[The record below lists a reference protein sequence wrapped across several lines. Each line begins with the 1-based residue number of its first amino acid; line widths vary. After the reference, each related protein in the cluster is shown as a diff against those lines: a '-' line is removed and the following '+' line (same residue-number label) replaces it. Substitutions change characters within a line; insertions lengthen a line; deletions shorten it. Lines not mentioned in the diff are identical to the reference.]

1 MTRTKNLLDPSRIL
15 LILIALLTVGISIY
29 VVLQVRTDRV
39 KDNLESGKPL
49 AVLITVSDQNL
60 PLFNQVILYNPQTK
74 KTAFIDV
81 PPETGS
87 LIASLSRVDSL
98 SALFKPDDL
107 KEYMAKVSQLTG
119 LNVGFSLVMTADQFE
134 RQVDLL
140 SGIELF
146 VPSAI
151 EEAKS
156 DPMVLIPS
164 GNLVLDGSKARD
176 YLIYQDEG
184 EEMADRSARHQKI
197 VQSLMRRW
205 GENQAFLSHED
216 VFPLFYSSVKTNLED
231 VGLKTFLNMA
241 AGADWERVVFQ
252 RVLGTERV
260 VDKKKLLF
268 PHYNGTLLLE
278 TVRQVLEGLAN
289 KDSDQL
295 VNGTLTV
302 EILNG
307 TTRAG
312 LATRTASLF
321 RNFGYEIVAAKN
333 AENTSQAETT
343 IIDRT
348 GNPDQAQKLAELIR
362 CGKITTQAEVS
373 TSSAMITIILGK
385 DFDGRYV
392 R

>member
-1 MTRTKNLLDPSRIL
+1 MRTKNAFDPSRLL
-15 LILIALLTVGISIY
+15 LILIALLTLGILVF

-39 KDNLESGKPL
+39 KDTLEAGKPL
-49 AVLITVSDQNL
+49 AVLFSVTDQGV
-60 PLFNQVILYNPQTK
+60 PLFNQVILYNPQTN

-87 LIASLSRVDSL
+87 LISSLSRVDAL
-98 SALFKPDDL
+98 SALYKADDL
-107 KEYMAKVSQLTG
+107 KDYLAKVSQLTG
-119 LNVGFSLVMTADQFE
+119 LDVGFYITMTSEQLSQE
-134 RQVDLL
+134 VDLL

-146 VPSAI
+146 VPTAI
-151 EEAKS
+151 EEAKA
-156 DPMVLIPS
+156 DPMTLIPS

-176 YLIYQDEG
+176 YLLHQDEG

-205 GENQAFLSHED
+205 GEKQAFLVHDD
-216 VFPLFYSSVKTNLED
+216 VFPLFYNSLKTNLED
-231 VGLKTFLNMA
+231 VGLKTFLKTA
-241 AGADWERVVFQ
+241 SGADWERVVFQ

-268 PHYNGTLLLE
+268 PHYNGSLLLE
-278 TVRQVLEGLAN
+278 TVKQVLAGLAN

-295 VNGTLTV
+295 VNGSLTI

-307 TTRAG
+307 TPKVG
-312 LATRTASLF
+312 LASRTASLF
-321 RNFGYEIVAAKN
+321 RNFGYEILSAKN
-333 AENTSQAETT
+333 ADSTTQAETT

-348 GNPDQAQKLAELIR
+348 GNPGQAQKLAEVIR
-362 CGKITTQAEVS
+362 CTKIVTQTDAPAG
-373 TSSAMITIILGK
+373 SALITIILGK

-392 R
+392 H

>member
-1 MTRTKNLLDPSRIL
+1 MRAKNLFDPSRLL
-15 LILIALLTVGISIY
+15 LILIALLTLGITVF

-39 KDNLESGKPL
+39 KDTVDTGKPL
-49 AVLITVSDQNL
+49 ALLFTVSDQGQ
-60 PLFNQVILYNPQTK
+60 PLFNQVLLYNPQTK
-74 KTAFIDV
+74 KTAFVDV

-87 LIASLSRVDSL
+87 LISSLSRVDAL
-98 SALFKPDDL
+98 SALFKPEDL
-107 KEYMAKVSQLTG
+107 RDYLGKIGQLTG
-119 LNVGFSLVMTADQFE
+119 LTVPFYIVLTADQLE
-134 RQVDLL
+134 RQIDLL
-140 SGIELF
+140 SGIDLF

-151 EEAKS
+151 EEAKT

-164 GNLVLDGSKARD
+164 GNLVLDGTKARD
-176 YLIYQDEG
+176 YLIHQDEG
-184 EEMADRSARHQKI
+184 EEMADRSARHQKL
-197 VQSLMRRW
+197 VQSLLRRW

-216 VFPLFYSSVKTNLED
+216 VFPLFFSGMRTNLED
-231 VGLKTFLNMA
+231 MGLKTFLRTA
-241 AGADWERVVFQ
+241 AGADWERVAFQ
-252 RVLGTERV
+252 RVLGTERI

-278 TVRQVLEGLAN
+278 TVRQVVGSLAN
-289 KDSDQL
+289 KDADQL

-321 RNFGYEIVAAKN
+321 RNFGYEILAAKN
-333 AENTSQAETT
+333 AENTNQAETT

-348 GNPDQAQKLAELIR
+348 GNPDQAQKLADLIR
-362 CGKITTQAEVS
+362 CGKIITQGEAPEGS
-373 TSSAMITIILGK
+373 PMITIVLGK

>member
-1 MTRTKNLLDPSRIL
+1 MRTKNLFDPSRLL
-15 LILIALLTVGISIY
+15 LILIALLTLGILAF
-29 VVLQVRTDRV
+29 VFLQVRTDRV
-39 KDNLESGKPL
+39 KDTLEAGKPL
-49 AVLITVSDQNL
+49 AFLFVVTDKGT
-60 PLFNQVILYNPQTK
+60 PLFNEVVLYNPQTK

-87 LIASLSRVDSL
+87 LIPALSRVDAL
-98 SALFKPDDL
+98 SALYKPDDL
-107 KEYMAKVSQLTG
+107 RDYLAKVSQLTG
-119 LNVGFSLVMTADQFE
+119 LSVSSYVVLTSDQFE
-134 RQVDLL
+134 REVDLL

-146 VPSAI
+146 VPAAI
-151 EEAKS
+151 EEGKA
-156 DPMVLIPS
+156 DPMTLIPS

-176 YLIYQDEG
+176 YLVHQDDG

-205 GENQAFLSHED
+205 GESQAFLTHDD
-216 VFPLFYSSVKTNLED
+216 VFPLFFSTMKTNLED
-231 VGLKTFLNMA
+231 VSLKTFLKTA
-241 AGADWERVVFQ
+241 EGADWERVVLQ

-260 VDKKKLLF
+260 VDGKHLLF

-289 KDSDQL
+289 KDADQL

-321 RNFGYEIVAAKN
+321 RNFGYEILSAKN
-333 AENTSQAETT
+333 ADNTSQAETT

-348 GNPDQAQKLAELIR
+348 GNPDQAQKLADLIR
-362 CGKITTQAEVS
+362 CGKIIAQADAPAG
-373 TSSAMITIILGK
+373 SAMITIILGK

-392 R
+392 H

>member
-1 MTRTKNLLDPSRIL
+1 MRTKTLFDPSRLL
-15 LILIALLTVGISIY
+15 LILIALFTVAIAIF

-39 KDNLESGKPL
+39 RDTLESGKPL
-49 AVLITVSDQNL
+49 AILLSVTDKNV
-60 PLFNQVILYNPQTK
+60 PLFNQVLLYNPQTK

-87 LIASLSRVDSL
+87 LLPTLSRVDAL
-98 SALFKPDDL
+98 TALFKPDDV
-107 KEYMAKVSQLTG
+107 KDYVTKVAQLTG
-119 LNVGFSLVMTADQFE
+119 LTVPFYIILTADQFE

-140 SGIELF
+140 SGIDLF
-146 VPSAI
+146 VPSTI
-151 EEAKS
+151 EEAKT
-156 DPMVLIPS
+156 DPMILIPS
-164 GNLVLDGSKARD
+164 GNLVLDGAKARD
-176 YLIYQDEG
+176 YLIHQEDG

-197 VQSLMRRW
+197 VQSLLRRW
-205 GENQAFLSHED
+205 GENQAFLSHDD
-216 VFPLFYSSVKTNLED
+216 VFPVFFSSMSTNLED
-231 VGLKTFLNMA
+231 VSLKTLLKTA
-241 AGADWERVVFQ
+241 AGADWERLVFQ

-260 VDKKKLLF
+260 VDGKKLLF

-289 KDSDQL
+289 KDADQL
-295 VNGTLTV
+295 VNGTLTI

-307 TTRAG
+307 TPRIG

-321 RNFGYEIVAAKN
+321 RNFGYEILSAKN
-333 AENTSQAETT
+333 ADNTSQAETT

-348 GNPDQAQKLAELIR
+348 GNPDQAQKLADLIR
-362 CGKITTQAEVS
+362 CGKVITQADAPAG
-373 TSSAMITIILGK
+373 SAMITIILGK

>member
-1 MTRTKNLLDPSRIL
+1 MRTKNLFDPSRWL
-15 LILIALLTVGISIY
+15 LIFIALLAVGISAF

-39 KDNLESGKPL
+39 KDTIDSGKPL
-49 AVLITVSDQNL
+49 AVLLSITDKGL
-60 PLFNQVILYNPQTK
+60 PLFNQIVLYDPQTR

-87 LIASLSRVDSL
+87 LIPQLSRVD
-98 SALFKPDDL
+98 ALTALYKPDDL
-107 KEYMAKVSQLTG
+107 KDYLAKIDQLTG
-119 LNVGFSLVMTADQFE
+119 LTVPFYIVMTADQFQRE
-134 RQVDLL
+134 VDLL
-140 SGIELF
+140 SGIDLF
-146 VPSAI
+146 VPSVI
-151 EEAKS
+151 EDDKT
-156 DPMVLIPS
+156 DPMTLIPS
-164 GNLVLDGSKARD
+164 GNLVLDGSKAKD
-176 YLIYQDEG
+176 YLLHQDDG

-205 GENQAFLSHED
+205 GENEAFLTNAA
-216 VFPLFYSSVKTNLED
+216 VFPLFLAGVKTNMED
-231 VGLKTFLNMA
+231 VGLKTFLKTA
-241 AGADWERVVFQ
+241 EGADWERVVFQ

-260 VDKKKLLF
+260 VDGKKLLF

-295 VNGTLTV
+295 VNGSLTV

-307 TTRAG
+307 TSRAG

-321 RNFGYEIVAAKN
+321 RNFGYDIVTAKN
-333 AENTSQAETT
+333 ADVTTQAETT
-343 IIDRT
+343 IVDRT
-348 GNPDQAQKLAELIR
+348 GNPDQAQKLADLIR
-362 CGKITTQAEVS
+362 CAKIITQSDAPAG
-373 TSSAMITIILGK
+373 SALITIILGK

>member
-1 MTRTKNLLDPSRIL
+1 MRTKNLFDPSRWL
-15 LILIALLTVGISIY
+15 LIFIALLAVGISAF

-39 KDNLESGKPL
+39 KDTLDSGKPL
-49 AVLITVSDQNL
+49 AVLLAITDKGL
-60 PLFNQVILYNPQTK
+60 PLFNQIVLYNPQTR

-87 LIASLSRVDSL
+87 LIPQLSRVD
-98 SALFKPDDL
+98 ALTALYKPDDL
-107 KEYMAKVSQLTG
+107 KDYLAKIGQLTG
-119 LNVGFSLVMTADQFE
+119 LTVPFYIVMTADQFQRE
-134 RQVDLL
+134 VDLL
-140 SGIELF
+140 SGIDLF
-146 VPSAI
+146 VPSVI
-151 EEAKS
+151 EDDKA
-156 DPMVLIPS
+156 DPMTLIPS
-164 GNLVLDGSKARD
+164 GNLVLDGSKAKD
-176 YLIYQDEG
+176 YLLHQDDG

-205 GENQAFLSHED
+205 GENEAFLTNVD
-216 VFPLFYSSVKTNLED
+216 VFPLFLASVKTNMED
-231 VGLKTFLNMA
+231 VGLKTFLKTA

-295 VNGTLTV
+295 VNGSLTV

-307 TTRAG
+307 TSRAG

-321 RNFGYEIVAAKN
+321 RNFGYDIVTAKN
-333 AENTSQAETT
+333 ADVTTQAETT
-343 IIDRT
+343 IVDRT
-348 GNPDQAQKLAELIR
+348 GNPDQAQKLADLIR
-362 CGKITTQAEVS
+362 CGKIITQADAPAG
-373 TSSAMITIILGK
+373 SALITIILGK

>member
-1 MTRTKNLLDPSRIL
+1 MRTKNLLDPSRLL
-15 LILIALLTVGISIY
+15 LIFIALVTLGISVY

-39 KDNLESGKPL
+39 KDTLDMGKPL
-49 AVLITVSDQNL
+49 AILFTITDGGQ
-60 PLFNQVILYNPQTK
+60 PLFNQVVLFNPQTK

-87 LIASLSRVDSL
+87 LITSLSRVDAL
-98 SALFKPDDL
+98 SALYKPDDL
-107 KEYMAKVSQLTG
+107 KEYLAKVSQLTG
-119 LNVGFSLVMTADQFE
+119 LTVPFYIVMTSEQFE
-134 RQVDLL
+134 HQVDLL

-151 EEAKS
+151 EEAKT
-156 DPMVLIPS
+156 DPMVLLPS
-164 GNLVLDGSKARD
+164 GNLVLDGTKARD
-176 YLIYQDEG
+176 YLVHHDDG

-197 VQSLMRRW
+197 VQSLLRRW
-205 GENQAFLSHED
+205 GENQAFLSNDE
-216 VFPLFYSSVKTNLED
+216 VFPHFYTSLKTNLED
-231 VGLKTFLNMA
+231 VGLKTFVRTA
-241 AGADWERVVFQ
+241 ASADWERVVFQ

-278 TVRQVLEGLAN
+278 TVHQVLEGLAN

-295 VNGTLTV
+295 VNGSLTV

-321 RNFGYEIVAAKN
+321 RNFGYEILSAKN
-333 AENTSQAETT
+333 AENTTQADTT

-348 GNPDQAQKLAELIR
+348 GNPDQAQKLADLIR
-362 CGKITTQAEVS
+362 CGKIVTQAAAPDA
-373 TSSAMITIILGK
+373 AMITIILGK

-392 R
+392 H

>member
-1 MTRTKNLLDPSRIL
+1 MRTKNLFDPSRLL
-15 LILIALLTVGISIY
+15 LITIALLTVGISVFVI
-29 VVLQVRTDRV
+29 LQVRTDRV
-39 KDNLESGKPL
+39 RDTLESGKPL
-49 AVLITVSDQNL
+49 AVLFTITDQGV
-60 PLFNQVILYNPQTK
+60 PLFNQIILYNPQTK

-87 LIASLSRVDSL
+87 LITSLSRVDAL
-98 SALFKPDDL
+98 SALYKPDDL
-107 KEYMAKVSQLTG
+107 KEYLSKVGQLTG
-119 LNVGFSLVMTADQFE
+119 LTVSFYLVLTADQFE
-134 RQVDLL
+134 HEVDLL

-146 VPSAI
+146 VPSVI
-151 EEAKS
+151 EESKT
-156 DPMVLIPS
+156 DPMTLIPS

-176 YLIYQDEG
+176 YLLHQDDG

-205 GENQAFLSHED
+205 GENQAFLTNDD
-216 VFPLFYSSVKTNLED
+216 VFPLFFASLKTNLED
-231 VGLKTFLNMA
+231 VGLKTFLKTA

-307 TTRAG
+307 TPRAG

-321 RNFGYEIVAAKN
+321 RNFGYEILSAKN
-333 AENTSQAETT
+333 ADNTAQAETT

-348 GNPDQAQKLAELIR
+348 GNPDQAQKLADLIR
-362 CGKITTQAEVS
+362 CGKIITQADAS
-373 TSSAMITIILGK
+373 AGSAMITIILGK

>member
-1 MTRTKNLLDPSRIL
+1 MRTKNLFDPSRLL
-15 LILIALLTVGISIY
+15 LILIALLTVGISVF

-39 KDNLESGKPL
+39 KDTLDSGKPL
-49 AVLITVSDQNL
+49 AVLITVTDQGQ

-87 LIASLSRVDSL
+87 LISSLSRVDAL
-98 SALFKPDDL
+98 SALFKPDDMR
-107 KEYMAKVSQLTG
+107 EYLAKVGQLTG
-119 LNVGFSLVMTADQFE
+119 LPVPFYVVLTADQFE
-134 RQVDLL
+134 REVDLL

-146 VPSAI
+146 VPSPI
-151 EEAKS
+151 EEAKT
-156 DPMVLIPS
+156 DPMTLIPS

-176 YLIYQDEG
+176 YLIHQDEG

-205 GENQAFLSHED
+205 GENEAFLSHDD
-216 VFPLFYSSVKTNLED
+216 VFPQFFAAMKTNLED
-231 VGLKTFLNMA
+231 VGLKTFLKTA
-241 AGADWERVVFQ
+241 SGADWERVVFQ

-260 VDKKKLLF
+260 VDKKRLLF

-278 TVRQVLEGLAN
+278 TVRQVIESLAN

-307 TTRAG
+307 TVRTG

-321 RNFGYEIVAAKN
+321 RNFGYEILSAKN
-333 AENTSQAETT
+333 AESTAQAETT

-348 GNPDQAQKLAELIR
+348 GNPGQAQKLADLIR
-362 CGKITTQAEVS
+362 CGKIITQADAPAG
-373 TSSAMITIILGK
+373 SAMITIILGK

>member
-1 MTRTKNLLDPSRIL
+1 MRTKTLLDPSRLL
-15 LILIALLTVGISIY
+15 LIAIALLTLGISAY

-39 KDNLESGKPL
+39 KDTLESGKPL
-49 AVLITVSDQNL
+49 SILLTITNAGQ
-60 PLFNQVILYNPQTK
+60 PLFNQVVLYNPQTK
-74 KTAFIDV
+74 KTAFVDV

-87 LIASLSRVDSL
+87 LIASLSRVDAL
-98 SALFKPDDL
+98 SALFRPDDL
-107 KEYMAKVSQLTG
+107 KDYLAKVSQLTG
-119 LNVGFSLVMTADQFE
+119 LPVSFYIVMTADQFE

-146 VPSAI
+146 VPAAI
-151 EEAKS
+151 EEAKT
-156 DPMVLIPS
+156 DPMILLPS
-164 GNLVLDGSKARD
+164 GNVVLDGTKARD
-176 YLIYQDEG
+176 YLIHQDEG
-184 EEMADRSARHQKI
+184 EEMSDRSARHQKI
-197 VQSLMRRW
+197 VQSLLRRW
-205 GENQAFLSHED
+205 GESQSFLSHDD
-216 VFPLFYSSVKTNLED
+216 VFPLFYASLKTNLED
-231 VGLKTFLNMA
+231 VGLKTLLKTA

-278 TVRQVLEGLAN
+278 TVHQVLEGLSN

-295 VNGTLTV
+295 VNGSLTV

-321 RNFGYEIVAAKN
+321 RNFGYEILSAKN
-333 AENTSQAETT
+333 ADNTSQAETT

-348 GNPDQAQKLAELIR
+348 GNPDQAQKLADLIR
-362 CGKITTQAEVS
+362 CGKIVTQADAP
-373 TSSAMITIILGK
+373 TGSAMITIILGK

-392 R
+392 H

>member
-1 MTRTKNLLDPSRIL
+1 MRAKNLFDPSRLL
-15 LILIALLTVGISIY
+15 LILIAVLTLGITAF

-39 KDNLESGKPL
+39 NDTLETGKPL
-49 AVLITVSDQNL
+49 AILVTVSEKDQ
-60 PLFNQVILYNPQTK
+60 PLFNQVVLFNPQTK

-87 LIASLSRVDSL
+87 LISALSRVDAL

-107 KEYMAKVSQLTG
+107 KDYLAKVGELTG
-119 LNVGFSLVMTADQFE
+119 LTVPFYIVLSADQLE

-151 EEAKS
+151 EEAKT

-164 GNLVLDGSKARD
+164 GNLVLDGTKARD
-176 YLIYQDEG
+176 YLIHQDEG
-184 EEMADRSARHQKI
+184 EEMADRSARHQKL

-216 VFPLFYSSVKTNLED
+216 VFPLFFAGMRTNLED
-231 VGLKTFLNMA
+231 VGLKTFLNTA
-241 AGADWERVVFQ
+241 ASADWERVVFQ
-252 RVLGTERV
+252 RVLGTERM
-260 VDKKKLLF
+260 VDKKRLLF

-278 TVRQVLEGLAN
+278 TVRQVLVGLAN
-289 KDSDQL
+289 KDADQL

-321 RNFGYEIVAAKN
+321 RNFGYEILAAKN
-333 AENTSQAETT
+333 AESTSYAETT

-348 GNPDQAQKLAELIR
+348 GNPDQAQKLADLIR
-362 CGKITTQAEVS
+362 CGKIVSQADAPVG
-373 TSSAMITIILGK
+373 SAMITIILGK

>member
-1 MTRTKNLLDPSRIL
+1 MRTKNLFDPSRLL
-15 LILIALLTVGISIY
+15 LIAIALLTVGISAF

-39 KDNLESGKPL
+39 KDTLDSGKPL
-49 AVLITVSDQNL
+49 AVLFTITDQGV
-60 PLFNQVILYNPQTK
+60 PLFNQVVLYNPQTK

-87 LIASLSRVDSL
+87 LIASLSRVDAL
-98 SALFKPDDL
+98 SALYKPDDL
-107 KEYMAKVSQLTG
+107 KDYLAKIGQLTG
-119 LNVGFSLVMTADQFE
+119 LTVPFYVVLTAEQFE
-134 RQVDLL
+134 REVDLL

-146 VPSAI
+146 VPSVI
-151 EEAKS
+151 EESKA
-156 DPMVLIPS
+156 DPMTLIPS
-164 GNLVLDGSKARD
+164 GNLVLDGSKAGD
-176 YLIYQDEG
+176 YLLHQDEG

-205 GENQAFLSHED
+205 GENQAFLTHDD
-216 VFPLFYSSVKTNLED
+216 VFPLFFSSLKTNLED
-231 VGLKTFLNMA
+231 VGLKTFLKTA

-307 TTRAG
+307 TPKAG

-321 RNFGYEIVAAKN
+321 RNFGYEILSAKN
-333 AENTSQAETT
+333 ADNTAQAETT
-343 IIDRT
+343 IVDRT
-348 GNPDQAQKLAELIR
+348 GNPDQAQKLADLIR
-362 CGKITTQAEVS
+362 CGKIITQADAPAG
-373 TSSAMITIILGK
+373 SAMITIILGK

>member
-1 MTRTKNLLDPSRIL
+1 VRTKTLFDPSRLL
-15 LILIALLTVGISIY
+15 LILIALLTVGITVY

-39 KDNLESGKPL
+39 KDTLESGKPL
-49 AVLITVSDQNL
+49 ALLFTVSDQGQ
-60 PLFNQVILYNPQTK
+60 PLFNQVVLYNPQTK
-74 KTAFIDV
+74 KTAFVDV

-87 LIASLSRVDSL
+87 LIPSLSRVDAL
-98 SALFKPDDL
+98 SALFRPDDM
-107 KEYMAKVSQLTG
+107 KEYLAKVGQLTG
-119 LNVGFSLVMTADQFE
+119 LTVPFYVVLTSEEME
-134 RQVDLL
+134 RQVDLI

-146 VPSAI
+146 IPSAT
-151 EEAKS
+151 EEAKT
-156 DPMVLIPS
+156 DPMVLLPS

-176 YLIYQDEG
+176 YLIHQDEG
-184 EEMADRSARHQKI
+184 EEMADRSARHQKL
-197 VQSLMRRW
+197 VQSLLRRW

-216 VFPLFYSSVKTNLED
+216 VFPLFFSGMKTNLED
-231 VGLKTFLNMA
+231 VGLKTFLRTA
-241 AGADWERVVFQ
+241 ATADWERVVFQ
-252 RVLGTERV
+252 RVLGTERF

-289 KDSDQL
+289 KDADQL

-307 TTRAG
+307 TARAG

-321 RNFGYEIVAAKN
+321 RNFGYEILSAKN
-333 AENTSQAETT
+333 GENTTQAETT
-343 IIDRT
+343 VIDRT
-348 GNPDQAQKLAELIR
+348 GNLEQAQKLADLIR
-362 CGKITTQAEVS
+362 CGKIITQTDAPQG
-373 TSSAMITIILGK
+373 SAMITIILGK

>member
-1 MTRTKNLLDPSRIL
+1 MRTKNLFDPSRLL
-15 LILIALLTVGISIY
+15 LIVIALLTVGISVY

-39 KDNLESGKPL
+39 KDSLESGKPL
-49 AVLITVSDQNL
+49 AFLFVITDKDV
-60 PLFNQVILYNPQTK
+60 PLFNEVVLYNPQTK

-87 LIASLSRVDSL
+87 LIPALSRVDAL
-98 SALFKPDDL
+98 SALYKPDDMRDYL
-107 KEYMAKVSQLTG
+107 AKVAQLTG
-119 LNVGFSLVMTADQFE
+119 LTVPFYVVLTADQFE
-134 RQVDLL
+134 KEVDLL

-146 VPSAI
+146 VPAPI
-151 EEAKS
+151 EEAKA
-156 DPMVLIPS
+156 DPMTLIPS

-176 YLIYQDEG
+176 YLIHQDDG

-205 GENQAFLSHED
+205 GESQAFLTHDD
-216 VFPLFYSSVKTNLED
+216 VFPLFFSKMKTNLED
-231 VGLKTFLNMA
+231 VSLKTFLKTA
-241 AGADWERVVFQ
+241 EGADWERVVFQ

-260 VDKKKLLF
+260 VDGKHLLF

-289 KDSDQL
+289 KDADQL

-321 RNFGYEIVAAKN
+321 RNFGYEILSAKN
-333 AENTSQAETT
+333 ADNTSQAETT

-348 GNPDQAQKLAELIR
+348 GNPDQAQKLADLIR
-362 CGKITTQAEVS
+362 CGKIIAQADAPAG
-373 TSSAMITIILGK
+373 SAMITIILGK

-392 R
+392 H

>member
-1 MTRTKNLLDPSRIL
+1 MRTKNLFDPSRL
-15 LILIALLTVGISIY
+15 LLALIAILTVGISVF
-29 VVLQVRTDRV
+29 VVLQVRTDKV
-39 KDNLESGKPL
+39 KETIDSGKLL
-49 AVLITVSDQNL
+49 AVLVVVSDKDH
-60 PLFNQVILYNPQTK
+60 PLFNEVILYNPQTK
-74 KTAFIDV
+74 KTALVDI

-87 LIASLSRVDSL
+87 LISSLSRVDAL
-98 SALFKPDDL
+98 SALFRPDDM
-107 KEYMAKVSQLTG
+107 KEYLAKVGQLTG
-119 LNVGFSLVMTADQFE
+119 LTVPFSIVMTADQLE

-140 SGIELF
+140 SGIDLF
-146 VPSAI
+146 IPSVI
-151 EEAKS
+151 EESKT
-156 DPMVLIPS
+156 DPMVLLPS
-164 GNLVLDGSKARD
+164 GNHVLDGAKARD
-176 YLIYQDEG
+176 YLIHQDEG
-184 EEMADRSARHQKI
+184 EELGDRSARYQKL
-197 VQSLMRRW
+197 VQTLMRRW

-216 VFPLFYSSVKTNLED
+216 VFPLFFSGMRTNLED
-231 VGLKTFLNMA
+231 VGVKTFLKTA

-252 RVLGTERV
+252 RVLGTERI
-260 VDKKKLLF
+260 VDKTKLLF

-278 TVRQVLEGLAN
+278 TVRQVLVGLAN
-289 KDSDQL
+289 KDADQL

-333 AENTSQAETT
+333 ADSTNQLETT

-362 CGKITTQAEVS
+362 CGKIISQADVPGG
-373 TSSAMITIILGK
+373 SAMITIILGK

-392 R
+392 Q

>member
-1 MTRTKNLLDPSRIL
+1 MRTKTLFDPSRL
-15 LILIALLTVGISIY
+15 LLLLIALLTVGTAVY

-39 KDNLESGKPL
+39 KDSLDTGKPL
-49 AVLITVSDQNL
+49 AVLVSVADQGQ
-60 PLFNQVILYNPQTK
+60 PLFNEVILYNPQTR
-74 KTAFIDV
+74 KTALIDV

-87 LIASLSRVDSL
+87 LINSLSRVDAL
-98 SALFKPDDL
+98 SALFKPDDMHDYL
-107 KEYMAKVSQLTG
+107 AKVGQLTG
-119 LNVGFSLVMTADQFE
+119 LSVPFYVVLTADQFE
-134 RQVDLL
+134 KQVDLL

-151 EEAKS
+151 EEAKT
-156 DPMVLIPS
+156 DPMTLIPS

-176 YLIYQDEG
+176 YLVHHDDG
-184 EEMADRSARHQKI
+184 EEMADRSARYQKI

-205 GENQAFLSHED
+205 GENQAFLMHDE
-216 VFPLFYSSVKTNLED
+216 VFPLFLAGMKTNLED
-231 VGLKTFLNMA
+231 VGLKTFLKTA

-260 VDKKKLLF
+260 VDKKRLLF

-289 KDSDQL
+289 KDSEQL

-321 RNFGYEIVAAKN
+321 RNFGYEILSAKN
-333 AENTSQAETT
+333 ADNNTQADTT

-348 GNPDQAQKLAELIR
+348 GNPDQAQKLADLIR
-362 CGKITTQAEVS
+362 CGKIITQADAPS
-373 TSSAMITIILGK
+373 GSAMITIILGK

>member
-1 MTRTKNLLDPSRIL
+1 MGIL
-15 LILIALLTVGISIY
+15 AY
-29 VVLQVRTDRV
+29 VILQVRTDRV
-39 KDNLESGKPL
+39 NDTLELGKPL
-49 AVLITVSDQNL
+49 AVLFTVTDQGQ

-74 KTAFIDV
+74 KTAFVDV

-87 LIASLSRVDSL
+87 LITSLSRVDAL
-98 SALFKPDDL
+98 SALFKPEDL
-107 KEYMAKVSQLTG
+107 KDYLVKVGQLTG
-119 LNVGFSLVMTADQFE
+119 LVVPFYVVMTSEQVE

-146 VPSAI
+146 IPSAI
-151 EEAKS
+151 EEAKT

-164 GNLVLDGSKARD
+164 GNLVLDGTKARD
-176 YLIYQDEG
+176 YLIHQDEG

-197 VQSLMRRW
+197 AQSLMRRW
-205 GENQAFLSHED
+205 GENQAFLAHED
-216 VFPLFYSSVKTNLED
+216 VFPLFFSSMRTNLED
-231 VGLKTFLNMA
+231 VGLKTFLKTS

-278 TVRQVLEGLAN
+278 TVRQVLEGLGN

-295 VNGTLTV
+295 VNGTLTI

-321 RNFGYEIVAAKN
+321 RNFGYEILAAKN
-333 AENTSQAETT
+333 ADNTVQAETT

-348 GNPDQAQKLAELIR
+348 GNPDQAQKLADLIR
-362 CGKITTQAEVS
+362 CGKIITQADAPS
-373 TSSAMITIILGK
+373 GSAMITIILGK

>member
-1 MTRTKNLLDPSRIL
+1 VRTKNLFDPSRLL
-15 LILIALLTVGISIY
+15 LIVIALLTVGISVY

-39 KDNLESGKPL
+39 KDSLESGKPL
-49 AVLITVSDQNL
+49 AFLFVITDKDV
-60 PLFNQVILYNPQTK
+60 PLFNEVVLYNPQTK

-87 LIASLSRVDSL
+87 LIPALSRVDAL
-98 SALFKPDDL
+98 SALYKPDDMRDYL
-107 KEYMAKVSQLTG
+107 AKVAQLTG
-119 LNVGFSLVMTADQFE
+119 LTVPFYVVLTADQFE
-134 RQVDLL
+134 KEVDLL

-146 VPSAI
+146 VPAPI
-151 EEAKS
+151 EEAKA
-156 DPMVLIPS
+156 DPMTLIPS

-176 YLIYQDEG
+176 YLIHQDDG

-205 GENQAFLSHED
+205 GESQAFLTHDD
-216 VFPLFYSSVKTNLED
+216 VFPLFFSKMKTNLED
-231 VGLKTFLNMA
+231 VSLKTFLKTA
-241 AGADWERVVFQ
+241 EGADWERVVFQ

-260 VDKKKLLF
+260 VDGKHLLF

-289 KDSDQL
+289 KDADQL

-321 RNFGYEIVAAKN
+321 RNFGYEILSAKN
-333 AENTSQAETT
+333 ADNTSQAETT

-348 GNPDQAQKLAELIR
+348 GNPDQAQKLADLIR
-362 CGKITTQAEVS
+362 CGKIIAQADAPAG
-373 TSSAMITIILGK
+373 SAMITIILGK

-392 R
+392 H

>member
-1 MTRTKNLLDPSRIL
+1 MRTKNLFDPSRL
-15 LILIALLTVGISIY
+15 LLALIALLTVGISVF

-39 KDNLESGKPL
+39 KDTIDSGKLL
-49 AVLITVSDQNL
+49 AVLIVVSDKDQ
-60 PLFNQVILYNPQTK
+60 PLFNEVILYNPQTK
-74 KTAFIDV
+74 KTALVDI

-87 LIASLSRVDSL
+87 LISTLSRVDAL
-98 SALFKPDDL
+98 SALFRPDDM
-107 KEYMAKVSQLTG
+107 KEYLAKVGQLTG
-119 LNVGFSLVMTADQFE
+119 LTVPFSIVMTADQLE

-140 SGIELF
+140 SGIDLF
-146 VPSAI
+146 IPSVI
-151 EEAKS
+151 EESKT
-156 DPMVLIPS
+156 DPMVLLPS
-164 GNLVLDGSKARD
+164 GNHVLDGSKARD
-176 YLIYQDEG
+176 YLIHQDEG
-184 EEMADRSARHQKI
+184 EELGDRSARYQKL
-197 VQSLMRRW
+197 VQTLMRRW

-216 VFPLFYSSVKTNLED
+216 VFPLFFSGMRTNLED
-231 VGLKTFLNMA
+231 VGVKTFLKTA
-241 AGADWERVVFQ
+241 AVADWERVVFQ
-252 RVLGTERV
+252 RVLGTERI

-278 TVRQVLEGLAN
+278 TVRQVLVGLAN
-289 KDSDQL
+289 KDADQL

-333 AENTSQAETT
+333 ADTTNQLETT

-362 CGKITTQAEVS
+362 CGRIISQADAPGG
-373 TSSAMITIILGK
+373 SAMITIILGK

-392 R
+392 Q